1 MCSLDQFHIRLNY
14 KIELRS
20 NSELRFDWMSSR
32 PNQKKCGIKY
42 VTLQSRFLI
51 YTVSADTVKSKT
63 FLIFKNFA
71 IPWHPCYNNI
81 SRLEVVKFLKEFKI
95 PVEVKKHLNR
105 LCICYVWIT
114 RIETIRNHIINLILL
129 NLYVF

>member
-20 NSELRFDWMSSR
+20 NSELRSDWMSSR

-51 YTVSADTVKSKT
+51 DTVSADTVKSKA

-71 IPWHPCYNNI
+71 IPWHLCYNNI
-81 SRLEVVKFLKEFKI
+81 SHLEV
-95 PVEVKKHLNR
+95 VKKHLNW
-105 LCICYVWIT
+105 LFISYVWIT
-114 RIETIRNHIINLILL
+114 SQNYKEPYYLFDFTQLIDIWIWKIVRL
-129 NLYVF
+129 